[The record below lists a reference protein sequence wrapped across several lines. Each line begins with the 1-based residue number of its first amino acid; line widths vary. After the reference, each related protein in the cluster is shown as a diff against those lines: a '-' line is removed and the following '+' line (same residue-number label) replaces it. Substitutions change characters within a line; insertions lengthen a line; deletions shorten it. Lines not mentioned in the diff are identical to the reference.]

1 MYKRII
7 AMMLTLAT
15 LLGMLAVPASAASTL
30 EEAMA
35 EVDIYAKGEEL
46 VYLTMNGQVKGQHYT
61 YYNYTSV
68 QTGETTEIPAY
79 CVDPRLYGVPSV
91 VPEGTAVKY
100 SSDGKNTDPK
110 IMGII
115 ANGYPHMSLDSLGLN
130 SIEEAYYATKTAL
143 WCYLL
148 GTWSVSGLGI
158 NPSLTGADKTAAE
171 RVLKATKDIYTRGMY
186 WSQLVE
192 PKMTAVPDRDEA
204 YPVTIN
210 GEACYQQVY
219 TLKTETWSITPINI
233 ELAAGAP
240 AGTKIM
246 DMDNHEISSMIV
258 TTAAASGTGFEGQF
272 KVVFPA
278 SSVEG
283 QEGTAQIN
291 LSSTVVQYE
300 IYYARSLE
308 TDKYGNIQDYMLDT
322 DPHIPITAN
331 AIARFSSEHT
341 DETELLIV
349 KLEEGTRIPLEGA
362 VFDVFSPDGDRVGRY
377 STDTSGKIRIPLVI
391 TGNYTVKEVS
401 APAYHLLPT
410 DNTHNITVEHGKT
423 ATLTVTNAPYG
434 SLRVL
439 KRSDMG
445 EGLAGVNIEIRNVVT
460 GETRTGRTGPGGVV
474 EFTEL
479 SVGAWEVRETA
490 GVPGYV
496 VDTDSVKNVS
506 VVAGECATVT
516 FINKE
521 KPGLRIVKYDSQ
533 TMRTMPDVTFRIY
546 RDTEL
551 FGEYVTDQMGEIV
564 LTDLEPGVY
573 LVQEVSADPSH
584 IVNSTPQEVK
594 LEAGY
599 GIVELVFLNDQK
611 PGIRLKKVDS
621 VTYQPQANARFR
633 IEAVGGTFSKE
644 YYTDAN
650 GEIDLKDLEPGSFKV
665 TELQAPDGYLIDDAT
680 RVIKIEANEQAVFV
694 FTNTR
699 KPSFELVKLD
709 PAGNPVVGATFRI
722 AKIEDGNHYLDRV
735 TDTQGKIRIDG
746 MEPGIYSVQEMSV
759 PSPYILNSTEFH
771 VELFPGRVSELVVT
785 NDRKPDLKIVK
796 TDAITGTPIEGA
808 TFTIRKVD
816 SSTLITETTNAAGEI
831 LLREMEPGVYEV
843 TEQSVPDAYLLDPR
857 PQQITL
863 FPNKLGIV
871 QFQDYKKPSLK
882 ILKVDSA
889 TGKPVEGARF
899 HIVYASNHTFT
910 GEINDLGTHYT
921 DANGVIYLDKLKDGW
936 YRATEEEAP
945 AGYRIKDTGVYEFY
959 IEAGRDKVI
968 TVENVPL
975 STIVIQKIDEETGKP
990 LQGAWF
996 RMSYLNSLTSMDGT
1010 TIGEWPTDENGQI
1023 EVRNLDE
1030 GTYLISELS
1039 APQGYVLNPAN
1050 TRTVYLAGDKQD
1062 FVTVT
1067 YGNQHMG
1074 ALLIQKKDAVTGEP
1088 LAGVEFSVTDSNGSV
1103 VGNGNGRFVTDFAG
1117 TITIANLEPGK
1128 TVIVKETRTVPG
1140 YILDDTAQTI
1150 KIKANETM
1158 TVEFRNQP
1166 KGGLVIRKLDSV
1178 TNQPI
1183 AGVEFQITNTAGEYV
1198 ADNEGRTSTN
1208 GIYRTDSY
1216 GEIRLLDLM
1225 PDSYTAV
1232 EVSTVAGYAIN
1243 STPQTTKV
1251 GAADTQTLTYLN
1263 DPLQT
1268 LVVQKYIAGTQK
1280 GLAGVTFLITD
1291 GAGTPIGGSNGEY
1304 VTDANGRITIT
1315 GLTPG
1320 MTVVVREVR
1329 TVRGYVLNTQPQT
1342 IIIGKASGQ
1351 TTVSGCTTT
1360 ATVASAASSS
1370 SSSESGN
1377 EVVFYDD
1384 PLGRLVVE
1392 KYIEGTST
1400 PIPGVRFLITGSNG
1414 GAVGN
1419 TNGEYTTDANGRI
1432 EIRDLEPGLVVTAKE
1447 IHAADGFVLDST
1459 PKSIEIKSGDTQ
1471 VLTFYNQP
1479 TGSLRIIKKDRVTG
1493 ALLRDAE
1500 FEISF
1505 ASGGFVGNN
1514 GGTTTSNGVYTTNEK
1529 GEILITGLQP
1539 SVIEVRETRAPDG
1552 YSLSASPV
1560 TVEVAAGDAQ
1570 TVTVYDDPL
1579 GSLIIQKYVDGG
1591 TTPIPN
1597 VRFLVTK
1604 GDGSPIGNGEYVTD
1618 ANGRIEIK
1626 NLQPGMTVSA
1636 KELRAADG
1644 FVLDGTPQSTE
1655 IKSGAAQQLTFYNK
1669 ATGSLV
1675 IVKRDRVSNEL
1686 LQGAEFLVMTDAGE
1700 YVANN
1705 GGATSSNG
1713 VYVTDDKGQIV
1724 ISGLQPCSLVVKE
1737 TKAPANHVLDSSPR
1751 TVRVNAGDTQ
1761 TLTVYN
1767 DPCGT
1772 LKIIK
1777 RDRATG
1783 AVLKGAEFELCYA
1796 SGEFVGNLGGSV
1808 TSNGRYVTDERGEI
1822 VITGLQPSTIVIRE
1836 LRAPE
1841 GYLLDNSPVTV
1852 EVKANDCQTIDI
1864 YNDATQVLTIQKFI
1878 TDTTKP
1884 IAGVSFLIT
1893 DSSGKVLGPNN
1904 GIYTTDKDGRITL
1917 TGLTPGTVITAK
1929 ETKTAAG
1936 FVLDTTP
1943 QSIEIRQGEAQ
1954 TMTFYNTP
1962 EGGLEIIK
1970 VSSADKTK
1978 RLSGVTFEIRRMDD
1992 GLVDT
1997 VTTGDNGRVHV
2008 ALDAGNYYAVEIEGV
2023 KGFKVDSTPH
2033 YFTVKD
2039 GENTTLTVQN
2049 TPYSGIELHKIDS
2062 VTGKGIYGAKFLL
2075 YDAEKHPVGEY
2086 VTDQNGYI
2094 YIDDLTRDGKYFIRE
2109 LECEGYNV
2117 DTQIK
2122 TVVVKA
2128 GEVIQIEWKNTPI
2141 TGQIQVYKYAAEY
2154 NPVTF
2159 TAAGSPLAG
2168 AVFEIVE
2175 VRSGKVVDYITT
2187 DARGVA
2193 ASKPLPLRRYQV
2205 KEVTAPAYW
2214 QIDPTVHDVT
2224 LEYPSQIIKVSSYD
2238 KSAQLGVSIT
2248 KRGNAQVQAGEQMRY
2263 TITVANTSNVPL
2275 EDFFWHDRI
2284 PTDVATAMTLT
2295 TGTYSARLT
2304 YRILYKTSGNNTYQ
2318 VLASNLV
2325 TTNNYS
2331 FSLNAIPTQAGG
2343 RVTDVYF
2350 DFGKV
2355 PVGFQSVASPTLTV
2369 CVDGNAA
2376 NNYSMINRAET
2387 GGKYGGTWETATA
2400 SWTTVIINLNK
2411 PPKLPKTGY

>member
-722 AKIEDGNHYLDRV
+722 AKIEDGSHYLDRV

-1030 GTYLISELS
+1030 GTYVIDEISS
-1039 APQGYVLNPAN
+1039 PAGYVLNPNN
-1050 TRTVYLAGDKQD
+1050 TRTVYLAGESQD
-1062 FVTVT
+1062 FVTIT

-1088 LAGVEFSVTDSNGSV
+1088 LAGVEFSVTDSDGSV
-1103 VGNGNGRFVTDFAG
+1103 VGNGNGRFVTDYAG

-1178 TNQPI
+1178 TRQPI

-1493 ALLRDAE
+1493 ALL
-1500 FEISF
+1500 
-1505 ASGGFVGNN
+1505 
-1514 GGTTTSNGVYTTNEK
+1514 
-1529 GEILITGLQP
+1529 
-1539 SVIEVRETRAPDG
+1539 
-1552 YSLSASPV
+1552 
-1560 TVEVAAGDAQ
+1560 
-1570 TVTVYDDPL
+1570 
-1579 GSLIIQKYVDGG
+1579 
-1591 TTPIPN
+1591 
-1597 VRFLVTK
+1597 
-1604 GDGSPIGNGEYVTD
+1604 
-1618 ANGRIEIK
+1618 
-1626 NLQPGMTVSA
+1626 
-1636 KELRAADG
+1636 
-1644 FVLDGTPQSTE
+1644 
-1655 IKSGAAQQLTFYNK
+1655 
-1669 ATGSLV
+1669 
-1675 IVKRDRVSNEL
+1675 
-1686 LQGAEFLVMTDAGE
+1686 QGAEFLVMTDSGE

-1713 VYVTDDKGQIV
+1713 VYVTDDKGQII

-1777 RDRATG
+1777 RDRAAG

-1904 GIYTTDKDGRITL
+1904 GIYTTDKDGRIKL

-1936 FVLDTTP
+1936 YVLDTTP

-2008 ALDAGNYYAVEIEGV
+2008 NLDAGHYYALEVETI
-2023 KGFKVDSTPH
+2023 KGFKLDNTPH
-2033 YFTVKD
+2033 YFEVKD
-2039 GENTTLTVQN
+2039 GENTTLTVAN
-2049 TPYSGIELHKIDS
+2049 TPFSGIELHKIDS

-2187 DARGVA
+2187 DAHGVA

-2205 KEVTAPAYW
+2205 KEVKAPAYW

-2331 FSLNAIPTQAGG
+2331 FSLNAIPVQAGE